1 MRWTDEAGFTLVELL
16 VVIAIIGVTIP
27 LHSTLT
33 ERIGANEELIQ
44 RTLALLVE
52 AQEAYVVEHGRFADN
67 LRELGDSE
75 PELVDEQLATGRTD
89 GYLVELHDVDGDGW
103 TASAAAAA
111 PGLSGRAA
119 YVVDQTGVI
128 RERDCRAGQVWD
140 HREGGCVPDPAAA
153 LMPAAE
159 ELVGTLDRI
168 GWGLVLS
175 AAAEQV
181 SEEAFVDQ
189 VAWRVDVDGDGRV
202 GLDELVVTDPF
213 AIAEDLVDAPEDARA
228 TIAGEDRA
236 RELVDAHR
244 RWLVA
249 VLQPG
254 IAGEALPDG
263 VPLADRLDGAR
274 ALLDGVG
281 RIDAATSLRF
291 LGDHVDDL
299 DVTPEPRGDMMHPSA
314 RVNAHRR
321 DVLRRDVAHM
331 VRFLDEGRQEALV
344 ASLHRV
350 RARGDGTGAPEDWV
364 VGPAAALI
372 TAQVDL
378 TLRLLDH

>member
-189 VAWRVDVDGDGRV
+189 VASRVDVDGDGRV

-213 AIAEDLVDAPEDARA
+213 AIAEDLVDA
-228 TIAGEDRA
+228 
-236 RELVDAHR
+236 HR

-254 IAGEALPDG
+254 IAGEAVPDG